1 MLERLTNQGHR
12 YALAAVA
19 AGVVVF
25 LVEAIDRLIVLGP
38 SFLSPGEA
46 FLFVVYLSPAVLMG
60 LTFGLLAGVVL
71 LAAGAL
77 REVSTLATGRVSG
90 RWAGLA
96 GTIAALLA
104 LAAIAWAMTA
114 MSPGL
119 VEEPLQKLVNKID
132 DRIVRIPAI
141 VANFKILLGV
151 SYVVAAAALLG
162 LDALV
167 GASSERAR
175 RWAGAAIGLAALALF
190 GVIYGVDSRIFFGRY
205 ELSMHLPA
213 LGAMLGC
220 AFVASAVSLGI
231 FGIVSIR
238 RAAAIAAIATVAV
251 SGLAFGFSLWHH
263 GSNENVKALVWRRSI
278 IARRAY
284 QAAAMLT
291 DRDRDG
297 FSGWLEGD
305 TDDGNPLVNPV
316 ATEIPGDGVDQNGI
330 GGDSVARETGSAFDG
345 AAHGPGKAKN
355 LILIS
360 IDTLRADRMSVYGYG
375 RPTTPRLE
383 EIGGRGVVFE
393 RAYSQGSNTGQSFAS
408 MQRSATRASVF
419 TPSAPTLFRRLLDSG
434 MRTTFINARRDN
446 VWLETKRWVKYR
458 GIILDG
464 VETYDHR
471 DGDPLW
477 DADRVTDRAI
487 EYLGSL
493 PAGTRHAT
501 WIHYLDPHEPRKKMA
516 PFDWGNSASDKY
528 DTEVAFTDVH
538 VGRLFDYLESSG
550 ALQNSI
556 VVLVSDH
563 GEAFLD
569 HGMDLHGNRPYG
581 DQLHVPLM
589 MWAPDVAPARIREPV
604 GVIDLAP
611 SVLMYLGLEPIPGAE
626 GRDILR
632 SEVSP
637 RPVFHETPLNL
648 VEVSFFAYAV
658 TVGDWKYILDVR
670 GNTVELYDLASD
682 PAELRNLVDA
692 RPDKASE
699 LRAVLAAWLDST
711 GSVSTLKSL

>member
-1 MLERLTNQGHR
+1 
-12 YALAAVA
+12 
-19 AGVVVF
+19 
-25 LVEAIDRLIVLGP
+25 
-38 SFLSPGEA
+38 
-46 FLFVVYLSPAVLMG
+46 
-60 LTFGLLAGVVL
+60 
-71 LAAGAL
+71 
-77 REVSTLATGRVSG
+77 
-90 RWAGLA
+90 
-96 GTIAALLA
+96 
-104 LAAIAWAMTA
+104 
-114 MSPGL
+114 
-119 VEEPLQKLVNKID
+119 
-132 DRIVRIPAI
+132 
-141 VANFKILLGV
+141 
-151 SYVVAAAALLG
+151 
-162 LDALV
+162 
-167 GASSERAR
+167 
-175 RWAGAAIGLAALALF
+175 
-190 GVIYGVDSRIFFGRY
+190 
-205 ELSMHLPA
+205 
-213 LGAMLGC
+213 
-220 AFVASAVSLGI
+220 
-231 FGIVSIR
+231 
-238 RAAAIAAIATVAV
+238 
-251 SGLAFGFSLWHH
+251 
-263 GSNENVKALVWRRSI
+263 
-278 IARRAY
+278 
-284 QAAAMLT
+284 
-291 DRDRDG
+291 
-297 FSGWLEGD
+297 
-305 TDDGNPLVNPV
+305 
-316 ATEIPGDGVDQNGI
+316 
-330 GGDSVARETGSAFDG
+330 
-345 AAHGPGKAKN
+345 
-355 LILIS
+355 
-360 IDTLRADRMSVYGYG
+360 MSVYGYG

-419 TPSAPTLFRRLLDSG
+419 ATAAPTLFRRLFDSG

-446 VWLETKRWVKYR
+446 VWLETKRWIKYR

-487 EYLGSL
+487 DYLGSL

-528 DTEVAFTDVH
+528 DTEVAFSDLH

-611 SVLMYLGLEPIPGAE
+611 SVLSYLGLEAIPGAE

-632 SEVSP
+632 AEVAP

-711 GSVSTLKSL
+711 GSVSTLRLL